1 MVLNWFVKPKEAFML
16 QTVSPL
22 ILKLSLFLITA
33 VVTHLVMSF
42 GQTLI
47 HYKVAHHPMGGKIFR
62 NHINF
67 HHTHYSDAHLVSRT
81 YLGDEGNTT
90 PYFFIP
96 VFLAGGCAYFVLPL
110 NLFVVM
116 VIASAA
122 SFYAHVFFD
131 KEYHV
136 EGSRLRRFTWFRR
149 HQELHFV
156 HHRHPNSNFGV
167 IHFFWDKIL
176 GTYRRPDAGA

>member
-1 MVLNWFVKPKEAFML
+1 VHISADVANWPIAEINQCPQSGRYRGQSGRRQDTSSSTLVWQWLYSGFIRPIFLSRSRKNWPTAPSASSCAAHSMCSFKP
-16 QTVSPL
+16 S
-22 ILKLSLFLITA
+22 
-33 VVTHLVMSF
+33 
-42 GQTLI
+42 
-47 HYKVAHHPMGGKIFR
+47 IFS
-62 NHINF
+62 I
-67 HHTHYSDAHLVSRT
+67 
-81 YLGDEGNTT
+81 GDSE

-136 EGSRLRRFTWFRR
+136 EGSPLRRFTWFRR
-149 HQELHFV
+149 QKL
-156 HHRHPNSNFGV
+156 RH
-167 IHFFWDKIL
+167 L
-176 GTYRRPDAGA
+176 GDVARNPPRLIP